1 MANINNANLILKD
14 AAGNVATIR
23 TLTDADV
30 AKLKASMTQ
39 TEDNRSA
46 IASLDERVSK
56 VVGTDGAQVEAT
68 TEKLGVVKLASDAD
82 VENAVVGK
90 VVDAKQLASVKSTLA
105 KVYKYKG
112 TVATFT
118 DLPSA
123 DVQNGDI
130 YNVEAAYNNYP
141 AGTNFAAIV
150 DTDGSVTWDGLGGSI
165 DTSDYAMKS
174 ADNVFTGVNTVIDPT
189 SATQIA
195 NKGYVDSV
203 VKSGID
209 GILQYSATAPTTST
223 LEVNT
228 ATFYPA
234 ENLL

>member
-1 MANINNANLILKD
+1 MAIINNASLILKD
-14 AAGNVATIR
+14 ANGNVATVR
-23 TLTDADV
+23 SLTDADV
-30 AKLKASMTQ
+30 VKLKASMTQ
-39 TEDNRSA
+39 TENNKAA
-46 IASLDERVSK
+46 ITSLDERVSK
-56 VVGTDGAQVEAT
+56 VVASDGTQVEAT
-68 TEKLGVVKLASDAD
+68 IEKLGVVKLASDAD
-82 VENAVVGK
+82 VDNAVVGK
-90 VVDAKQLASVKSTLA
+90 VVDAKQLASVKSALA

-112 TVATFT
+112 TVAKFA
-118 DLPSA
+118 DLPSSN
-123 DVQNGDI
+123 VQNGDI

-150 DTDGSVTWDGLGGSI
+150 DTSGSVTWDGLGGSI

-174 ADNVFTGVNTVIDPT
+174 ADNAFTGVNTVIDPT

-209 GILQYSATAPTTST
+209 GILQYSAIAPTTST
-223 LEVNT
+223 LEINT

-234 ENLL
+234 EDLL